1 MARQASQGVADAG
14 RARFEHQE
22 ALAGRPVGCE
32 QCTGLG
38 RQLCEANVMRQQTA
52 ARLGLGRIVASH
64 HCSSTLYHI
73 C

>member
-22 ALAGRPVGCE
+22 ALAGQPVGCE
-32 QCTGLG
+32 QCAGLG
-38 RQLCEANVMRQQTA
+38 RQLCEANVTWQQA
-52 ARLGLGRIVASH
+52 AAQLGLGRVVALH

>member
-1 MARQASQGVADAG
+1 MARQASQGAADAG

-22 ALAGRPVGCE
+22 ALAGWPVGCE
-32 QCTGLG
+32 QCAGLDH
-38 RQLCEANVMRQQTA
+38 QLCEANVARQQAA
-52 ARLGLGRIVASH
+52 ARLGLGRIVALY